1 MLYKEGL
8 RRVCHS
14 ESPADAAGFLDEL
27 SPPLALDVRISL
39 YGAMIFHVPYLANL
53 DTMVGRRGAAD
64 RQERRLH
71 LSGHERQS
79 LLMRHV
85 ITRSPRS

>member
-53 DTMVGRRGAAD
+53 DTMVGRRGAD
-64 RQERRLH
+64 RIGRNGGYIL
-71 LSGHERQS
+71 
-79 LLMRHV
+79 V
-85 ITRSPRS
+85 VTRGNPY

>member
-1 MLYKEGL
+1 MMYKEGL

-53 DTMVGRRGAAD
+53 DTMVAEELTGRNG
-64 RQERRLH
+64 
-71 LSGHERQS
+71 GY
-79 LLMRHV
+79 
-85 ITRSPRS
+85 I